1 MSLYSA
7 ISESNNT
14 RRHVDSPGSVASEFE
29 ASLRRIR
36 NNRKAYESLQEEASL
51 ALARQLLLEAGVD
64 EDSLDSNV
72 SEEKENFRLT
82 SASPG
87 LLASSS
93 TSFCASKS
101 AKPHNPLSRQ
111 KTKELTAFFRPTR
124 STSKCSEVSN
134 IPSSCPTA
142 YGPGDSLSDTTE
154 RCYSGRPHGFLS
166 HSLSAEMS
174 TKAYSVNKDAFLL

>member
-64 EDSLDSNV
+64 EDSLDSN
-72 SEEKENFRLT
+72 EEKENFRLT

-101 AKPHNPLSRQ
+101 AVRHVSAHRTLRNKKPHNPLSRQ

-154 RCYSGRPHGFLS
+154 RCYSGR
-166 HSLSAEMS
+166 
-174 TKAYSVNKDAFLL
+174 DC

>member
-1 MSLYSA
+1 M
-7 ISESNNT
+7 
-14 RRHVDSPGSVASEFE
+14 VGPGRFNGVIKILSILTVFE
-29 ASLRRIR
+29 D
-36 NNRKAYESLQEEASL
+36 QEEASL

-101 AKPHNPLSRQ
+101 AVGHVSAHRTLRNKKPHKPLSRQ
-111 KTKELTAFFRPTR
+111 KTMELTAFFRPTR
-124 STSKCSEVSN
+124 STSKCNEVSN

-154 RCYSGRPHGFLS
+154 RCYSGG
-166 HSLSAEMS
+166 
-174 TKAYSVNKDAFLL
+174 DC